1 MIRLPLLSESTG
13 TKGHVLEDWPEA
25 PPWAHAPTVEWQ
37 ICGHCNYDCSYCIQ
51 SRKHRVGY
59 PDDAQI
65 ERALAVLSELPG
77 RWEVKMTGGEPFAS
91 PRFLRHVLPG
101 LMRTPHTVST
111 LTNLS
116 APPRALERF
125 AALTHGRLG
134 VVSASLHLEF
144 TRPAEFLER
153 LRVLR
158 AAVHPDARIVV
169 NSVLVPGR
177 LAEVAEARAQV
188 EAAGF
193 RFFPQWLKVKGA
205 RHEYSAEDMVWV
217 RRIVGD
223 LELAAQQRSANLAP
237 AYTGRACYS
246 GARYFVLLQDGTAWS
261 CRSARRHGEGGL
273 GAVYGEDLALRT
285 GPRRCSYAICPC
297 AVPAN
302 RGMIEGVPMR
312 WSGGAEEGA

>member
-1 MIRLPLLSESTG
+1 MRRLPVLSDGTG
-13 TKGHVLEDWPEA
+13 PEEHVLEDWPAA

-65 ERALAVLSELPG
+65 ERALAVLAGLPG

-101 LMRTPHTVST
+101 LMATPHTVST

-144 TRPAEFLER
+144 TRTDEFLAR
-153 LRVLR
+153 LAVLR

-177 LAEVAEARAQV
+177 LAEVFAARQQV

-205 RHEYSAEDMVWV
+205 RHEYDAADMAWV

-223 LELAAQQRSANLAP
+223 LELAGERRSANLAP
-237 AYTGRACYS
+237 AYTGRACYA

-261 CRSARRHGEGGL
+261 CRSARRHGEGAL
-273 GAVYGEDLALRT
+273 GAVYTGDLALRT
-285 GPRRCSYAICPC
+285 GPHRCRYAMCPC

-312 WSGGAEEGA
+312 WSAAAEEPA

>member
-1 MIRLPLLSESTG
+1 MRRLPLLSPGTG
-13 TKGHVLEDWPEA
+13 TNEHVLEDWPAA
-25 PPWAHAPTVEWQ
+25 PPWAHAATVEWQ

-59 PDDAQI
+59 PSDEHID
-65 ERALAVLSELPG
+65 RALAVLAALPG

-144 TRPAEFLER
+144 TAVAEFLAR
-153 LRVLR
+153 LAVLR
-158 AAVHPDARIVV
+158 AAVHADARIVV

-177 LAEVAEARAQV
+177 LAAVADAKARV

-193 RFFPQWLKVKGA
+193 RFFPQWLKVKGE
-205 RHEYSAEDMVWV
+205 RHAYDDADMAWV

-237 AYTGRACYS
+237 AYTGRACYA

-261 CRSARRHGEGGL
+261 CRSARRHGEGAL
-273 GAVYGEDLALRT
+273 GAVYAEDLALRT
-285 GPRRCSYAICPC
+285 GPHRCGYAMCPC

-312 WSGGAEEGA
+312 PSHGAEEGA

>member
-1 MIRLPLLSESTG
+1 M
-13 TKGHVLEDWPEA
+13 A
-25 PPWAHAPTVEWQ
+25 
-37 ICGHCNYDCSYCIQ
+37 
-51 SRKHRVGY
+51 
-59 PDDAQI
+59 
-65 ERALAVLSELPG
+65 
-77 RWEVKMTGGEPFAS
+77 
-91 PRFLRHVLPG
+91 
-101 LMRTPHTVST
+101 TPHTVST

-144 TRPAEFLER
+144 TRPDEFLAR
-153 LRVLR
+153 LAVLR
-158 AAVHPDARIVV
+158 AAAHPDARIVV

-177 LAEVAEARAQV
+177 LPEVFAAKQQV

-205 RHEYSAEDMVWV
+205 RHEYDDADMAWV

-223 LELAAQQRSANLAP
+223 LELAGERRSANLAP
-237 AYTGRACYS
+237 AYTGRACYA

-261 CRSARRHGEGGL
+261 CRSARRHGEGAL
-273 GAVYGEDLALRT
+273 GAVYDGDLSLRT
-285 GPRRCSYAICPC
+285 GPTRCGYAMCPC

-312 WSGGAEEGA
+312 WSAGAEEPA